1 MARSGSTHFKVD
13 QGETPASQEG
23 HPDSRRVYMPRRGA
37 ASPSSGRHGHG
48 PRRRR
53 RTIAITVAG
62 IVVVLLALVGLEAFA
77 LVRSAQ
83 KVHTDAD
90 AVLTAVD
97 GLASAASS
105 GDTDQIAPLA
115 SRIGSAAHEIQGEVQ
130 SPAWSVAAAIPG
142 YGDDVRSVRALAD
155 TLVDVSDNAIIPLS
169 QHADALDLKSLFS
182 NSAINVDALQGL
194 GTVMADAS
202 PVLDRATS
210 TIDALPP
217 AHLSQLDAAIA
228 KLRTKVDAAKA
239 RLDSVQ
245 AILPYLPQMLG
256 ANGQTRTYLV
266 VAQNNAELR
275 ASGGFP
281 GSVGTLTVSDGVM
294 RLGDFASLAGKEGL
308 SLGAT
313 DEEVGTFGS
322 SIGSRADAATLTP
335 NFPRTAT
342 LLATA
347 WQQLHHQAVD
357 GVIGID
363 PVFLQRLLALTGPV
377 TVADGTTLTGD
388 NAAQELE
395 NNVYLRYGNQNA
407 TEDALFAD
415 AAATAF
421 TSIMSNLGAAK
432 ATDLMDTLG
441 QSAADGRLQVWMAN
455 EDEEQALVAVGAS
468 GGLST
473 DATKPVLGVYVN
485 DVTWAKLA
493 WYLDLRTTVGAAARN
508 ADGSTTYEVT
518 TTLGNMITDQIVASA
533 PTYITG
539 GNMQYK
545 RSTGDM
551 VSVLILV
558 APAGGTISD
567 VRVDSP
573 AFGVWHLPSLYGFDA
588 WSSQVNTYP
597 QETRTITYKVTT
609 SPDAA
614 ADLVVRSTP
623 TGQAMAS

>member
-1 MARSGSTHFKVD
+1 MARSGSTHFKTEQV
-13 QGETPASQEG
+13 GSSTSQEG
-23 HPDSRRVYMPRRGA
+23 HPNSTHVYMPRRGA
-37 ASPSSGRHGHG
+37 AFSSHHRGHRS
-48 PRRRR
+48 RRRR
-53 RTIAITVAG
+53 RTIAITVVS
-62 IVVVLLALVGLEAFA
+62 IVVMLLALVGLEAFA

-83 KVHTDAD
+83 RVCADAD
-90 AVLTAVD
+90 TVLTSVD
-97 GLASAASS
+97 GLKSAASS
-105 GDTDQIAPLA
+105 GDADQIASL
-115 SRIGSAAHEIQGEVQ
+115 SSSISSAAHEIQGEVQ
-130 SPAWSVAAAIPG
+130 SPAWSVASIVPG
-142 YGDDVRSVRALAD
+142 YGEDIRSVRSLAG
-155 TLVDVSDNAIIPLS
+155 TLVDVSDNAIMPLS
-169 QHADALDLKSLFS
+169 QHADALNLKNLFS
-182 NSAINVDALQGL
+182 NGAINVDALQGL
-194 GTVMADAS
+194 CTVMTDAS
-202 PVLDRATS
+202 PVLDRAAA

-217 AHLSQLDAAIA
+217 AHMAQLDAAIS
-228 KLRTKVDAAKA
+228 KVRTKVDAAKA
-239 RLDSVQ
+239 ELDSAQ
-245 AILPYLPQMLG
+245 TILPYLPQMLG

-294 RLGDFASLAGKEGL
+294 KLGGFASLAGKEGL

-313 DEEVGTFGS
+313 DEEVGAFGS

-342 LLATA
+342 LLVTA
-347 WQQLHHQAVD
+347 WQQMHHQTVD

-363 PVFLQRLLALTGPV
+363 PVFLQRLLALTGSV

-388 NAAQELE
+388 NAARELE

-407 TEDALFAD
+407 TEDAFFAN

-421 TSIMSNLGAAK
+421 TSIMGNLGAAK
-432 ATDLMDTLG
+432 ATDLLDTLG
-441 QSAADGRLQVWMAN
+441 QSAADERLQVWMAN
-455 EDEEQALVAVGAS
+455 EDEENALVTIGVS
-468 GGLST
+468 GGFST
-473 DATKPVLGVYVN
+473 DSTKPVLGVYVN
-485 DVTWAKLA
+485 DVTWAKIA
-493 WYLDLRTTVGAAARN
+493 WYLDLRTTVGTATRN
-508 ADGSTTYEVT
+508 ADGSTTYDVT
-518 TTLGNMITDQIVASA
+518 TTLTNTITDQIVAGA
-533 PTYITG
+533 PAYITG

-567 VRVDSP
+567 VSVDAP
-573 AFGVWHLPSLYGFDA
+573 EFGVWHLSSLYGFDA

-614 ADLVVRSTP
+614 TNLAVRSTP
-623 TGQAMAS
+623 TGQAAAS

>member
-1 MARSGSTHFKVD
+1 MARSGSTHFKT
-13 QGETPASQEG
+13 GKGASASQG
-23 HPDSRRVYMPRRGA
+23 DSASSMHVYMPA
-37 ASPSSGRHGHG
+37 QDKASGSGHHGHG
-48 PRRRR
+48 SQRRGKRH
-53 RTIAITVAG
+53 TVAITVVS
-62 IVVVLLALVGLEAFA
+62 IVVVLLALVGLEAFS

-83 KVHTDAD
+83 KVRADAD
-90 AVLTAVD
+90 AVLTSLD
-97 GLASAASS
+97 GLKSAASS
-105 GDTDQIAPLA
+105 GDTDQIASL
-115 SRIGSAAHEIQGEVQ
+115 SSSIGSAAHEIQDEVQ
-130 SPAWSVAAAIPG
+130 SPAWSVASIVPG
-142 YGDDVRSVRALAD
+142 YGDDVRSVRSLAD
-155 TLVDVSDNAIIPLS
+155 VLVDVSDNALTPLS
-169 QHADALDLKSLFS
+169 QHADALNLRNLFS
-182 NSAINVDALQGL
+182 NGAINVDALQSL
-194 GTVMADAS
+194 CTVMTDAA
-202 PVLDRATS
+202 PVLDRAAT
-210 TIDALPP
+210 TIDALPS
-217 AHLSQLDAAIA
+217 AHIAQLDAAIS
-228 KLRTKVDAAKA
+228 KVRTKVDAAKA
-239 RLDSVQ
+239 TLDSAQ
-245 AILPYLPQMLG
+245 AVLPYLPQMLG
-256 ANGQTRTYLV
+256 ANGQSRTYLV

-294 RLGDFASLAGKEGL
+294 RLGGFASLAGKEGL

-313 DEEVGTFGS
+313 DEEMGTFGS

-347 WQQLHHQAVD
+347 WQQIHHQAVD

-395 NNVYLRYGNQNA
+395 NSVYLRYGNQNA
-407 TEDALFAD
+407 AEDAFFAN

-421 TSIMSNLGAAK
+421 TSIMGNLGTAK
-432 ATDLMDTLG
+432 AADLMDALG
-441 QSAADGRLQVWMAN
+441 QSAADEHLQMWMAN
-455 EDEEQALVAVGAS
+455 EDEENALVTIGVS
-468 GGLST
+468 GGFST

-485 DVTWAKLA
+485 DVTWAKMA
-493 WYLDLRTTVGAAARN
+493 WYLDLRTTVGAAVRN
-508 ADGSTTYEVT
+508 ADGSTTYDVT
-518 TTLGNMITDQIVASA
+518 TTLTNTITDQIVASA

-539 GNMQYK
+539 SNMQYK

-567 VRVDSP
+567 VSVDTP
-573 AFGVWHLPSLYGFDA
+573 EFGVWHLPSLYGLDA

-597 QETRTITYKVTT
+597 QETRTITYQVTT

-614 ADLVVRSTP
+614 WDLVVRSTP
-623 TGQAMAS
+623 TGQTMAS